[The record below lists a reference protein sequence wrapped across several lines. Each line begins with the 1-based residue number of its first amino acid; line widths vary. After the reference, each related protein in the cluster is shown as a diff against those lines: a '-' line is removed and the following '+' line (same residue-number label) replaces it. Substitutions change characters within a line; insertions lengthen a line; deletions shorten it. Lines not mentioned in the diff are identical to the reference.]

1 MWEYHHL
8 QRWSSKFYSHN
19 PVLLVYG
26 YLLLCTLRAIC
37 DFLMVNLKE
46 FIGIKFCFKL
56 SNTTSVMQEVKWGW
70 TVMNQQLIAEL
81 FVEKPFLSTLNKTKA
96 YQAKHHTNNRD
107 IFWLWEHCS
116 SEFIPAGQTIKPVL
130 LLRGFTTFQEGI
142 PPKIY
147 GITIG

>member
-1 MWEYHHL
+1 
-8 QRWSSKFYSHN
+8 
-19 PVLLVYG
+19 
-26 YLLLCTLRAIC
+26 
-37 DFLMVNLKE
+37 
-46 FIGIKFCFKL
+46 
-56 SNTTSVMQEVKWGW
+56 
-70 TVMNQQLIAEL
+70 
-81 FVEKPFLSTLNKTKA
+81 VEKPFLSTLNKTKA